1 MKTFTYCLN
10 GAQIQDYFEGNLNVN
25 DIIEELTDEMVSAY
39 ITTGDINYKIYL
51 TRYAGHSDEL
61 NETYE
66 EDVDTLETDIHE
78 IFSDYMEKGDLME
91 IIDEVVSENIEVK
104 ESLKEIVDKLKK
116 KDNK

>member
-1 MKTFTYCLN
+1 MKTFTYCLSCE
-10 GAQIQDYFEGNLNVN
+10 QIEDYFEGNLNVN
-25 DIIEELTDEMVSAY
+25 DIMEELTDAMVSEY
-39 ITTGDINYKIYL
+39 LRTGDINFKIYL

-78 IFSDYMEKGDLME
+78 VFSDYLEKGDLME
-91 IIDEVVSENIEVK
+91 IIDEVVSENIEMK
-104 ESLKEIVDKLKK
+104 ESLKEIIDKFKN